1 MSYSPT
7 LNDIERIKH
16 FFFRQDF
23 GKIPRV
29 IPEWSSSSDTR
40 VIHYFLD
47 KHILYSKLKEN
58 ITETTYNAY
67 WNNENDSQI
76 SLRNTNRIQF
86 QMLTHVL
93 SQMKQTHE
101 SKIEMLE
108 ECRSRYDGQQTK
120 NEVQLKNIDKFER
133 EYTPDQAIH
142 WYTSDCFLYRIVN
155 YMCRTEDIDLLYSL
169 RYYMIDLLQQ
179 LKQLHLT
186 SPVVTPVIVYRG
198 QLMNINELQKYHVDE
213 YYCTNTFMSTTQ
225 SQDVALMFAGDE
237 NSDKERVLFCI
248 KIDTHENMVPFAMI
262 KDFTTFSSEDEIL
275 LSIGFT
281 FRICSV
287 QKSSTDNIWI
297 IEMVAVA
304 DTSGMTVEMKN
315 KIDQFHINIQS
326 TPALLMLG
334 DLLLEMNEDQKA
346 ERYYR
351 MFVDTES
358 KDVMQLVTAYQGIGC
373 ACLRQCQY
381 ATALENYE
389 LALKISC
396 QNLDNNI
403 NLSSIITIYKNIAQ
417 VHLSMTNYKSALN
430 YYEACLIFM
439 KQSPHIPNKHHSWNN
454 FPLSV
459 TKAII
464 GDLTLELYFKHCKR
478 NCIPT
483 LICITIYIFTPET
496 WSKIIGIG
504 LTLYQHIFFS
514 YGNYYVFAFFIG
526 IPLFGS
532 NRNLLGLFYNITIQA
547 YLAMVRDKKPNP
559 PL

>member
-23 GKIPRV
+23 GKIPRD

-248 KIDTHENMVPFAMI
+248 KIDTHKNMVPFAMI

-346 ERYYR
+346 ER
-351 MFVDTES
+351 
-358 KDVMQLVTAYQGIGC
+358 
-373 ACLRQCQY
+373 
-381 ATALENYE
+381 
-389 LALKISC
+389 
-396 QNLDNNI
+396 
-403 NLSSIITIYKNIAQ
+403 
-417 VHLSMTNYKSALN
+417 
-430 YYEACLIFM
+430 
-439 KQSPHIPNKHHSWNN
+439 SWNN

-547 YLAMVRDKKPNP
+547 YLVMVRDKKPNP